1 MAINSNKVDRILEQL
16 NESMMRAGEAAA
28 NAKPADITVLTQIVD
43 DVHKLDGYYYVYDG
57 SVKFKAYS
65 DNVNYKVGQ
74 RVYVLI
80 PQGDYSQQKLI
91 QGRYF
96 QPFDSVEF
104 ADEDFNDYYP
114 LTPIKL
120 SKTELTLEPTKEKTV
135 YPLCTINGNPEIN
148 DKQYLAL
155 SFKLASNFGQNVL
168 RNSYVFGL
176 EVNLKFSSSE
186 TTSSETISDDV
197 TYSLSSRD
205 ILGDPYN
212 YLSWHL
218 CRALIELP
226 HYENEN
232 YRITQVNIAVKE
244 QGPLTT
250 LDGSALPESAS
261 FNLKDIEVSFGNKVN
276 KIGDTIIIS
285 TLQGTDYD
293 SAQIKESNQKDIY
306 LSWMHSYVDTD
317 DENKLNVI
325 EFNNDN
331 NPKVKGSTLSYED
344 DFDISDVIISWY
356 QDIEY
361 NANQYME
368 NLQGEIN
375 FAENTLFDI
384 VKRWSEANGLDMGL
398 SEDDSDVWWKIN
410 PPFDENNPKRNV
422 WGSNVAL
429 DSSEK
434 WNIFTELVDN
444 FRLTDANYS
453 IINTTGQDG
462 TVESSVKFYSSAIRK
477 IKDALSS
484 IDKNKIKLEQAQK
497 TENEDHSE
505 NTDGTRIRG
514 ETDYLLTYDPDETR
528 QNCAVWVEMEIIY
541 PDKSSKKLKSNKLE
555 FKNAQQIPNQA
566 TVLAAAE
573 VAINLADGSNGVY
586 NLYDPNTNRLYSDL
600 ENKKRLMFVTCTDK
614 DDNSIFMGQEI
625 IIWQFPK
632 KNTMLQLMDEDYLNY
647 DETEDKE
654 NIYFCTK
661 EVQGDLNS
669 IKELFNNGNVKIDL
683 DNYIYYGYK
692 KPGSS
697 RYISYKLNPYLN
709 RDALNNEVKCYI
721 IKNNTVLTGAITPL
735 FRQHIVPSSRY
746 RLEMSIGE
754 KYDINFKKV
763 DSESYSII
771 HGDNDWHKLD
781 IKIFDNITNEE
792 KDLTLSQFSDIIN
805 LWSRNE
811 GFYSGFLNENW
822 FNENIDKSHCCIRS
836 IGSDINTAKFRVLK
850 GILPKFD
857 NDDSN
862 SYIGY
867 LPVPIKVLRE
877 QPNSN
882 IIAYGGDID
891 IYEPAYE
898 TQLNELG
905 EIERNSNLSREEKER
920 KKKEKVLEIVD
931 QLENDIYTYTGV
943 SREIK
948 YITAGELLNAF
959 EINGHGIIGYDKDN
973 ANPTYFKEKLKVVC
987 NNFSDE
993 LNKLEIELAEAKKT
1007 YENWLSKVKA
1017 FPERWWTPLM
1027 FTSYGEF
1034 IKIDS
1039 EWRMLKAKID
1049 AIQTTLENK
1058 GNEWVYSFSLDYEN
1072 EANKKWGPELSDYDY
1087 LRPKSQYIDH
1097 FFDDNGMPTD
1107 NHGITIKATIKRNG
1121 VEFADLYKPV
1131 VVIQNMDSTEMV
1143 VQEFKGGI
1151 ITLEK
1156 RVTEKSTSGDG
1167 SQVQIVNKTETKI
1180 ESTNLGSLRVNDSG
1194 QYSGIVMGNIVTQ
1207 YPWEANGSNLIS
1219 ALAGYRNNVQT
1230 FELNNNGNLY
1240 LGTPP
1245 KTKTVNNKTVGTG
1258 GGLRFDGD
1266 KAIIEGGY
1274 IYDETSNTL
1283 KPGMTIDFNT
1293 GSIETQKSM
1302 SIKAGGSLDF
1312 EYGTGGQFCVKN
1324 KSDTEHIKLTDNGLD
1339 IKAKNIILNG
1349 NGDFV
1354 LTAGNSS
1361 EIKFTDKET
1370 SKDTLVLNNSGLVMT
1385 QGNISL
1391 GGGTFTVTD
1400 SGVLNAKSGIIA
1412 GWNIMPGYF
1421 TSQGKSGSLSG
1432 TKYEAGMAPYSTVYF
1447 PGSASDGNGDGI
1459 KSYAFWAGE
1468 LNRSDDGIID
1478 SHSNKPA
1485 FYVTYEGKVYSNGVE
1500 LGPALGQV
1508 DSNLTSENISKW
1520 DEAFEKRH
1528 IHDNLTVLN
1537 NLTQSV
1543 ITNSH
1548 THNNKTVLDGIDD
1561 TVLVNKK
1568 KIKTILAKINE
1579 LVTEFNNLTGLSM
1592 GTLPD
1597 NWNDLPETN

>member
-114 LTPIKL
+114 LAPIKL

-135 YPLCTINGNPEIN
+135 HSLCTINGNPEIN

-186 TTSSETISDDV
+186 TTSSKTIPDDV

-293 SAQIKESNQKDIY
+293 SAQKKESNQKDIY
-306 LSWMHSYVDTD
+306 LSWMHSYVG

-325 EFNNDN
+325 EFNDNN
-331 NPKVKGSTLSYED
+331 NPKADGSTLSYED
-344 DFDISDVIISWY
+344 FDISNVIISWY

-384 VKRWSEANGLDMGL
+384 VKRWSEANG
-398 SEDDSDVWWKIN
+398 I
-410 PPFDENNPKRNV
+410 
-422 WGSNVAL
+422 SNWTSIEHNDAFGEKVL
-429 DSSEK
+429 LETTDNSTDIEK

-453 IINTTGQDG
+453 IKQDDNG
-462 TVESSVKFYSSAIRK
+462 VSSVKFYSSAVRK

-484 IDKNKIKLEQAQK
+484 IDKNKIKLEQVKKEKDNNNPGQY
-497 TENEDHSE
+497 
-505 NTDGTRIRG
+505 TDGTRIRG

-528 QNCAVWVEMEIIY
+528 QSCAVWVEMEIIY

-573 VAINLADGSNGVY
+573 VTINLADGSNGVY

-754 KYDINFKKV
+754 KYDANFKKV

-771 HGDNDWHKLD
+771 HGDDDWHKLD

-792 KDLTLSQFSDIIN
+792 RDLTLLKFSDIID

-811 GFYSGFLNENW
+811 GFYSGFYTGWSTNNLTKQNGSY
-822 FNENIDKSHCCIRS
+822 FIRS
-836 IGSDINTAKFRVLK
+836 KIINNDELNDDLAEFRVLK
-850 GILPKFD
+850 GILPEDDTND
-857 NDDSN
+857 NSN
-862 SYIGY
+862 CYIGY
-867 LPVPIKVLRE
+867 LPIPIKVKGENYSNYDNYKITFTYEKLSYSQSEE
-877 QPNSN
+877 QVEEILKDTITKQDVFIKRLDP
-882 IIAYGGDID
+882 AATEL
-891 IYEPAYE
+891 EPLI
-898 TQLNELG
+898 T
-905 EIERNSNLSREEKER
+905 KESA
-920 KKKEKVLEIVD
+920 
-931 QLENDIYTYTGV
+931 TGTV
-943 SREIK
+943 SAK
-948 YITAGELLNAF
+948 ELLEAL

-973 ANPTYFKEKLKVVC
+973 ANPTYFKEELKVIC
-987 NNFSDE
+987 NNFENNLSRV
-993 LNKLEIELAEAKKT
+993 KIELEKEKEAFESWKTKVIQHPERNWVALAWCHYKEFQRLTNEKNELEAKISAIQ
-1007 YENWLSKVKA
+1007 NA
-1017 FPERWWTPLM
+1017 FKNNGW
-1027 FTSYGEF
+1027 SY
-1034 IKIDS
+1034 KIDLIARFGGQYKDS
-1039 EWRMLKAKID
+1039 PQA
-1049 AIQTTLENK
+1049 T
-1058 GNEWVYSFSLDYEN
+1058 
-1072 EANKKWGPELSDYDY
+1072 WGPTLTYNR
-1087 LRPKSQYIDH
+1087 LRPKSQYIEH
-1097 FFDDNGMPTD
+1097 TAGNNEIAIEAIVEIGE
-1107 NHGITIKATIKRNG
+1107 N
-1121 VEFADLYKPV
+1121 EFARLYKPV
-1131 VVIQNMDSTEMV
+1131 AVIQNMDSTEMV
-1143 VQEFKGGI
+1143 VQGFEGGV
-1151 ITLEK
+1151 ITLTPRKRKEESIDGEK
-1156 RVTEKSTSGDG
+1156 VLTIDNTA
-1167 SQVQIVNKTETKI
+1167 TKI
-1180 ESTNLGSLRVNDSG
+1180 ESTNLGLLKVNGSK

-1207 YPWEANGSNLIS
+1207 YPWEANENNLIS

-1240 LGTPP
+1240 LGVPP
-1245 KTKTVNNKTVGTG
+1245 TKEGHG
-1258 GGLRFDGD
+1258 GGLRFDGE
-1266 KAIIEGGY
+1266 KAVIEGGY
-1274 IYDETSNTL
+1274 VKEGNSNIL

-1293 GSIETQKSM
+1293 GSIVTQKNMLIKSGGNLNIESGGDL
-1302 SIKAGGSLDF
+1302 SIAAGGKLNF
-1312 EYGTGGQFCVKN
+1312 EYDTGGSFIVKN
-1324 KSDTEHIKLTDNGLD
+1324 NDNNNPAHIQLDDNGLD
-1339 IKAKNIILNG
+1339 IKAKNITLNTG
-1349 NGDFV
+1349 GDFI
-1354 LTAGNSS
+1354 LTAGSS
-1361 EIKFTDKET
+1361 SSITFKN
-1370 SKDTLVLNNSGLVMT
+1370 NNSLTFKVDEV
-1385 QGNISL
+1385 GNL
-1391 GGGTFTVTD
+1391 TAT
-1400 SGVLNAKSGIIA
+1400 SGSIA
-1412 GWNIMPGYF
+1412 GWSILPNYF
-1421 TSQGKSGSLSG
+1421 TSAQSMSGN
-1432 TKYEAGMAPYSTVYF
+1432 TNQAGMAPFDKVYLSTEGGPLRVM
-1447 PGSASDGNGDGI
+1447 SNSI
-1459 KSYAFWAGE
+1459 AFWAGYTQLRNDPSGSPIKLLEYEDPARSPKFWVKYDGTVYASALTIGKNQVIGLGDDLSGLGDE
-1468 LNRSDDGIID
+1468 LSGI
-1478 SHSNKPA
+1478 SNNL
-1485 FYVTYEGKVYSNGVE
+1485 SNY
-1500 LGPALGQV
+1500 ALKT
-1508 DSNLTSENISKW
+1508 D
-1520 DEAFEKRH
+1520 
-1528 IHDNLTVLN
+1528 LN
-1537 NLTQSV
+1537 NYYSVEAAGKTEANIGKLTAKLREV
-1543 ITNSH
+1543 ITALNGLISPNQI
-1548 THNNKTVLDGIDD
+1548 TNIKIADGLVVDD
-1561 TVLVNKK
+1561 N
-1568 KIKTILAKINE
+1568 
-1579 LVTEFNNLTGLSM
+1579 
-1592 GTLPD
+1592 
-1597 NWNDLPETN
+1597 

>member
-65 DNVNYKVGQ
+65 DNIDYKVGQ

-114 LTPIKL
+114 LTLMEL
-120 SKTELTLEPTKEKTV
+120 SKTELTLEPTSENAIH
-135 YPLCTINGNPEIN
+135 PLCTINGNPEIN

-155 SFKLASNFGQNVL
+155 SFKLASNFGQNIL

-176 EVNLKFSSSE
+176 EVDLKFSSSE
-186 TTSSETISDDV
+186 TTSSKTIPDHV

-244 QGPLTT
+244 QGPLIT

-261 FNLKDIEVSFGNKVN
+261 FNLKNIEVSFGNKVN

-293 SAQIKESNQKDIY
+293 SAQTKESNQKDIY
-306 LSWMHSYVDTD
+306 LSWMHSYVDVD
-317 DENKLNVI
+317 DGNKLKVI

-331 NPKVKGSTLSYED
+331 NPKADGSTLSYED

-384 VKRWSEANGLDMGL
+384 VKRWSEANGL
-398 SEDDSDVWWKIN
+398 SEDNPDVWWKIN
-410 PPFDENNPKRNV
+410 PPFDPDSPKMKV

-429 DSSEK
+429 DSTEK

-453 IINTTGQDG
+453 ITNITGQDG

-484 IDKNKIKLEQAQK
+484 IDKNKIKLEQVKKEVDNNNSDQY
-497 TENEDHSE
+497 
-505 NTDGTRIRG
+505 TDGTRIRG

-528 QNCAVWVEMEIIY
+528 QSCAVWVEMEIIY
-541 PDKSSKKLKSNKLE
+541 RDNSSKKLKSNKLE

-647 DETEDKE
+647 DENNEEDKE
-654 NIYFCTK
+654 NICFCTK
-661 EVQGDLNS
+661 EVSKDLNF

-754 KYDINFKKV
+754 KYDTNFKKV

-771 HGDNDWHKLD
+771 HGDDDWHKLD

-792 KDLTLSQFSDIIN
+792 RDLTLLKFSDIID

-811 GFYSGFLNENW
+811 GFYSGFYTGWSTNNLTKQNGSY
-822 FNENIDKSHCCIRS
+822 FIRS
-836 IGSDINTAKFRVLK
+836 KIINNDELNDYLAEFRVLK
-850 GILPKFD
+850 GILPEDDTND
-857 NDDSN
+857 NSN
-862 SYIGY
+862 CYIGY
-867 LPVPIKVLRE
+867 LPIPIKVKGK
-877 QPNSN
+877 NYSN
-882 IIAYGGDID
+882 YDNYKITFT
-891 IYEPAYE
+891 YEKLSYRSSE
-898 TQLNELG
+898 K
-905 EIERNSNLSREEKER
+905 EIE
-920 KKKEKVLEIVD
+920 EILKDPITEQDVFIKRLD
-931 QLENDIYTYTGV
+931 PTVKGSLINKQSATGIV
-943 SREIK
+943 SAK
-948 YITAGELLNAF
+948 ELLEAL

-973 ANPTYFKEKLKVVC
+973 ANPIYFKEELKVVC
-987 NNFSDE
+987 NNFENDLSRI
-993 LNKLEIELAEAKKT
+993 KIELEKEKETFESWKAKVIQHPERNWVALAWCHYKEFQRLINEKNELEAKISAIQ
-1007 YENWLSKVKA
+1007 NA
-1017 FPERWWTPLM
+1017 FKNNGW
-1027 FTSYGEF
+1027 SY
-1034 IKIDS
+1034 KIDLIARFGGQYKDS
-1039 EWRMLKAKID
+1039 PQA
-1049 AIQTTLENK
+1049 T
-1058 GNEWVYSFSLDYEN
+1058 
-1072 EANKKWGPELSDYDY
+1072 WGPTLTYNR
-1087 LRPKSQYIDH
+1087 LRPKSQYIEH
-1097 FFDDNGMPTD
+1097 TAGNNEIAIEAIVKIGE
-1107 NHGITIKATIKRNG
+1107 N
-1121 VEFADLYKPV
+1121 EFARLYKPV
-1131 VVIQNMDSTEMV
+1131 AVIQNMDSTEMV
-1143 VQEFKGGI
+1143 IQGFEGGV
-1151 ITLEK
+1151 ITLTPRERKEESIDDEK
-1156 RVTEKSTSGDG
+1156 VLTIDNTA
-1167 SQVQIVNKTETKI
+1167 TKI
-1180 ESTNLGSLRVNDSG
+1180 ESTNLGSLKVNGNG

-1207 YPWEANGSNLIS
+1207 YPWEANENSLIS

-1245 KTKTVNNKTVGTG
+1245 KTKVVNNKNVGTG

-1349 NGDFV
+1349 SGNFTSNTGGNFI
-1354 LTAGNSS
+1354 LTAGSNSS
-1361 EIKFTDKET
+1361 ITFGDNDSPTFRVDKDGNLTIKKGSIDI
-1370 SKDTLVLNNSGLVMT
+1370 NNGAFKVADDGELY
-1385 QGNISL
+1385 
-1391 GGGTFTVTD
+1391 
-1400 SGVLNAKSGIIA
+1400 AESGIIA
-1412 GWNIMPGYF
+1412 GWSIMPNYF
-1421 TSQGKSGSLSG
+1421 TSKADETGSFQ
-1432 TKYEAGMAPYSTVYF
+1432 AGMAPYNKMFRARFEDEPVLPSTADAKV
-1447 PGSASDGNGDGI
+1447 
-1459 KSYAFWAGE
+1459 AFWAGATTIE
-1468 LNRSDDGIID
+1468 NDMSF
-1478 SHSNKPA
+1478 SSNPA
-1485 FYVTYEGKVYSNGVE
+1485 FYVTYDGTVHATKLAINQNQVIGLGDELSGLSN
-1500 LGPALGQV
+1500 
-1508 DSNLTSENISKW
+1508 N
-1520 DEAFEKRH
+1520 
-1528 IHDNLTVLN
+1528 LN
-1537 NLTQSV
+1537 NYALKTDLNNYYSVEAAGKTEANIGKLTAKLREV
-1543 ITNSH
+1543 ITALNGLISPNQI
-1548 THNNKTVLDGIDD
+1548 TNIKIADGLVVDD
-1561 TVLVNKK
+1561 N
-1568 KIKTILAKINE
+1568 
-1579 LVTEFNNLTGLSM
+1579 
-1592 GTLPD
+1592 
-1597 NWNDLPETN
+1597 